1 MFYSTP
7 DAHLHLLSIANSH
20 LPPFQAFSIINV
32 VQLIDTICDTICGVI
47 ISSLRPTLLYF
58 PISLLWHWF
67 TSGVFSMVLFDRY
80 IITSNSS
87 LPLPGAVIVP
97 SADLSSLW
105 FKDMFD
111 WFNKATYGDPEVG
124 FAAMAVCLFVFGIPF
139 LLRAGAGVAVYGRY

>member
-1 MFYSTP
+1 
-7 DAHLHLLSIANSH
+7 
-20 LPPFQAFSIINV
+20 
-32 VQLIDTICDTICGVI
+32 
-47 ISSLRPTLLYF
+47 
-58 PISLLWHWF
+58 
-67 TSGVFSMVLFDRY
+67 MVLFDRY